1 MKRRLAIIISHPIQ
15 YYAPLFRLIA
25 QETKIELMVFYT
37 WGEAS
42 MGFKYD
48 PDFGKAI
55 EWDIPL
61 LEGYNHTF
69 VTNTSSDPGSHQFK
83 GIINPS
89 LNHEIEAW
97 NPGAI
102 WVWGWAFDSH
112 LKVMRHFK
120 GKVPVWFRG
129 DSTLIDEPKG
139 FSLKKMARRMFL
151 TWVYRHVDKA
161 FYVGTHNKT
170 YFKKHGL
177 KENQLVYAPHAVD
190 NERFSDETGEK
201 AIRALGWKKDL
212 GFNET
217 DIVVLFAG
225 KLELKKNPRFI
236 FELSKA
242 IDTAG
247 VKFLIVGN
255 GILESELKAQ
265 TKNDSSFVFLDFQ
278 NQSQMPLLY
287 RVADFFIL
295 PSLGPGET
303 WGLSINEAL
312 VSGTKVL
319 ASEFCGGAI
328 DLINDENGLRFN
340 PKTELNK
347 TRNYILE
354 NHDLL
359 KEPLEQ
365 KTSLISN
372 HSYQEIINAINIE
385 IEA

>member
-1 MKRRLAIIISHPIQ
+1 
-15 YYAPLFRLIA
+15 
-25 QETKIELMVFYT
+25 MVFYT